1 MHWAKARRAPRAPMH
16 YHHVMIVD
24 SIFQEPLDAAALAYF
39 LVGWVL
45 FAQSTQ
51 GRLNTRPTL
60 TSLMNRQ
67 RESWIRTMAR
77 RDLRMIDTNIMM
89 GLQQGTAFFAS
100 SALIALGGCFA
111 LLGSSDRVVAV
122 IGDFPVTEQVAAP
135 VFEAKVLG
143 LAAILAYA
151 FFKFGW
157 AYRIFNY
164 CSILIGAVPMRG
176 DHIAD
181 EHEVERAVVRAA
193 RMNQLGGKHFNA
205 GLRAI
210 FFALGYL
217 GWFIGPWVFIATTTC
232 TLFVLIR
239 RQFFS
244 AARQALLD

>member
-1 MHWAKARRAPRAPMH
+1 ML
-16 YHHVMIVD
+16 D
-24 SIFQEPLDAAALAYF
+24 SILHDPLDIIALVYF

-45 FAQSTQ
+45 FAHSTQ
-51 GRLNTRPTL
+51 GRLSRPTL
-60 TSLMNRQ
+60 TSLMNTQ
-67 RESWIRTMAR
+67 RERWIRTMAR

-100 SALIALGGCFA
+100 SSLIALGGCFA

-122 IGDFPVTEQVAAP
+122 IGDLPATDEVAGPA
-135 VFEAKVLG
+135 FEAKILG

-164 CSILIGAVPMRG
+164 CSILIGAVPMRE
-176 DHIAD
+176 DYVASDD
-181 EHEVERAVVRAA
+181 EFETAVMRAA

-217 GWFIGPWVFIATTTC
+217 GWFLGPWAFIATTTC
-232 TLFVLIR
+232 TLFVLVR

>member
-1 MHWAKARRAPRAPMH
+1 MD
-16 YHHVMIVD
+16 YHFIMIFD
-24 SIFQEPLDAAALAYF
+24 SVLLDPLDVAALAYF

-45 FAQSTQ
+45 FANSTQ
-51 GRLNTRPTL
+51 GRLARPSL
-60 TSLMNRQ
+60 TSLMNHQ
-67 RESWIRTMAR
+67 RENWIRTMAR

-122 IGDFPVTEQVAAP
+122 IGDLPATEEIAAP

-143 LAAILAYA
+143 LAAVLAYA

-176 DHIAD
+176 DVVASD
-181 EHEVERAVVRAA
+181 EEVERAVMRAA

-217 GWFIGPWVFIATTTC
+217 GWFVGPWVFIATTSF

-244 AARQALLD
+244 SARATLLD